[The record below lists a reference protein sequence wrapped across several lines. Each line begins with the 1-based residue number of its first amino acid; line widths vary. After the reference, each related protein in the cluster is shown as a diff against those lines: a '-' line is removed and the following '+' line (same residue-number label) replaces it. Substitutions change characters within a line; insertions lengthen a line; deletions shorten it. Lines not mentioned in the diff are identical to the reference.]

1 MLAYV
6 FDLLIFIS
14 LCYLSTDL

>member
-6 FDLLIFIS
+6 FDSLIFIS